1 MSEGSPCKG
10 EGMAVMKRWLS
21 FWKDTN
27 GYAVVEATILFPI
40 ILMSFAGLVL
50 LSMYLP
56 TRAVLQRETQY
67 AATALATPQSDT
79 WLDFDKARVTYYWRD
94 KNNPPSNVYV
104 ALLSALFKGDGDA
117 ESIVKKLEEHNL
129 VSRVGELTVS
139 CEINNYVVYKEIVVT
154 ATRTIPIPV
163 NLSIINFPQEIPI
176 TVSSTA
182 VVQNGDEF
190 VRNVDLA
197 KDFVQY
203 LNEKYNLQIE
213 KLAEWINKAWKFLG
227 V

>member
-1 MSEGSPCKG
+1 MQ
-10 EGMAVMKRWLS
+10 KRR
-21 FWKDTN
+21 FWEDAN

-40 ILMSFAGLVL
+40 ILLAFAGLVL

-67 AATALATPQSDT
+67 AVTAMATTQSDT
-79 WLDFDKARVTYYWRD
+79 WLDYDSTRMEYYWRSSLGASD
-94 KNNPPSNVYV
+94 NVY
-104 ALLSALFKGDGDA
+104 AMMISRLCKGASEDKA
-117 ESIVKKLEEHNL
+117 ETIVEKLDEGTIAARVGKLE
-129 VSRVGELTVS
+129 VACKV
-139 CEINNYVVYKEIVVT
+139 NNFVVYKEIVVT

-163 NLSIINFPQEIPI
+163 DLSLVNFPKEIPI

-190 VRNVDLA
+190 VRNIDIA

-203 LNEKYNLQIE
+203 LDKRYNLQID
-213 KLAEWINKAWKFLG
+213 KLADWVNEAWKFLG

>member
-1 MSEGSPCKG
+1 
-10 EGMAVMKRWLS
+10 MAVMQKSLLM
-21 FWKDTN
+21 KDTR

-40 ILMSFAGLVL
+40 ILMTFAGVVL

-67 AATALATPQSDT
+67 AATALATLQSDT
-79 WLDFDKARVTYYWRD
+79 WLDFDKNRMTYYWRD
-94 KNNPPSNVYV
+94 KNNEPSNVYA
-104 ALLSALFKGDGDA
+104 ALLSAFFKGDGDA
-117 ESIVKKLEEHNL
+117 ESIVKKLEENSL
-129 VSRVGELTVS
+129 VSRVGELTVR
-139 CEINNYVVYKEIVVT
+139 CEINNFVVYKEIVVT

-163 NLSIINFPQEIPI
+163 NLSIINFPEEIPI

-190 VRNVDLA
+190 VRNIDIA

-203 LNEKYNLQIE
+203 LDEKYDLKIDD
-213 KLAEWINKAWKFLG
+213 LAEWVNKAWKFLG
-227 V
+227 I

>member
-1 MSEGSPCKG
+1 
-10 EGMAVMKRWLS
+10 MKQRQS
-21 FWKDTN
+21 FMKNTD

-40 ILMSFAGLVL
+40 ILMAFAGLVL

-67 AATALATPQSDT
+67 AATALATIQSDT
-79 WLDFDKARVTYYWRD
+79 WLDFDKGQLKYYWRD
-94 KNNPPSNVYV
+94 ENNPPSNVYV
-104 ALLSALFKGDGDA
+104 ALLSAFFKGDGDA
-117 ESIVKKLEEHNL
+117 ETIIEKMEGSNIVSNT
-129 VSRVGELTVS
+129 GELTVS
-139 CEINNYVVYKEIVVT
+139 CKINNYVVYKEIVVT

-176 TVSSTA
+176 MVSSTA

-190 VRNVDLA
+190 VRNIDIAKEFLEYIDEKFGSGDGSGGGLFSNLKSWVD
-197 KDFVQY
+197 
-203 LNEKYNLQIE
+203 
-213 KLAEWINKAWKFLG
+213 KAWKFLG

>member
-1 MSEGSPCKG
+1 MQK
-10 EGMAVMKRWLS
+10 S
-21 FWKDTN
+21 FLVKNTR

-40 ILMSFAGLVL
+40 ILMTFAGVVL

-79 WLDFDKARVTYYWRD
+79 WLDFDKNRMTYYWRD
-94 KNNPPSNVYV
+94 KNNEPSNVYA
-104 ALLSALFKGDGDA
+104 ALLSTFFKGDGDA
-117 ESIVKKLEEHNL
+117 ESIVKKLEENSV
-129 VSRVGELTVS
+129 VSRVGELTVR
-139 CEINNYVVYKEIVVT
+139 CEINNFVVYKEIVVT

-163 NLSIINFPQEIPI
+163 NLSIINFPEEIPI

-190 VRNVDLA
+190 VRNIDIA

-203 LNEKYNLQIE
+203 LDEKYDLKIDD
-213 KLAEWINKAWKFLG
+213 LAEWVNKAWRFLG
-227 V
+227 I

>member
-1 MSEGSPCKG
+1 
-10 EGMAVMKRWLS
+10 MKERCG
-21 FWKDTN
+21 FARDTG

-40 ILMSFAGLVL
+40 ILMAFAGLVL

-67 AATALATPQSDT
+67 AATALATVQSDT
-79 WLDFDKARVTYYWRD
+79 WLEFDKSELEYYWLGGGD
-94 KNNPPSNVYV
+94 EPANVYV
-104 ALLSALFKGDGDA
+104 ALISAFFKGDADA
-117 ESIVKKLEEHNL
+117 ETIVENLEEHNL
-129 VSRVGELTVS
+129 VGRVGDLTVS
-139 CEINNYVVYKEIVVT
+139 CGINNFVVYKEIVVT

-163 NLSIINFPQEIPI
+163 NLSIVNFPEEIPI

-190 VRNVDLA
+190 VRTIDIA
-197 KDFVQY
+197 KDFVGYLDEQY
-203 LNEKYNLQIE
+203 DLGIDG
-213 KLAEWINKAWKFLG
+213 LAGLVNKAWKFLG

>member
-1 MSEGSPCKG
+1 MQK
-10 EGMAVMKRWLS
+10 S
-21 FWKDTN
+21 FLVKNTR

-40 ILMSFAGLVL
+40 ILMTFAGVVL

-79 WLDFDKARVTYYWRD
+79 WLDFDKNRMTYYWRD
-94 KNNPPSNVYV
+94 KNNEPSNVYA
-104 ALLSALFKGDGDA
+104 ALLSTFFKGDGDA
-117 ESIVKKLEEHNL
+117 ESIVKKLEENSV
-129 VSRVGELTVS
+129 VSRVGELTVR
-139 CEINNYVVYKEIVVT
+139 CEINNFVVYKEIVVT

-163 NLSIINFPQEIPI
+163 NLSIINFPEEIPI

-190 VRNVDLA
+190 VRNIDIA

-203 LNEKYNLQIE
+203 LDEKYDLKIDD
-213 KLAEWINKAWKFLG
+213 LAEWVNKAWKFLG
-227 V
+227 I